1 MKTVAKSIIIIL
13 LISICQVAWAQ
24 GATEDFKKGHD
35 FFKNKKYIDAV
46 EWFRKAAEQG
56 YVAAQYGIGKFYR
69 DGKCGFTEDS
79 NEAVKWFRK
88 AAEQGLV
95 EAQYDLAVCYASGDG
110 VTESYEE
117 AAKWFHKAAEQG
129 HSTSQLFLGIGYWK
143 GEGLPQNI
151 EEAKKWLGKAAEQGN
166 GMAKQALEQLQK
178 EIK

>member
-1 MKTVAKSIIIIL
+1 M
-13 LISICQVAWAQ
+13 
-24 GATEDFKKGHD
+24 
-35 FFKNKKYIDAV
+35 
-46 EWFRKAAEQG
+46 
-56 YVAAQYGIGKFYR
+56 
-69 DGKCGFTEDS
+69 
-79 NEAVKWFRK
+79 
-88 AAEQGLV
+88 
-95 EAQYDLAVCYASGDG
+95 
-110 VTESYEE
+110 TESYEE